1 MTAIRALPPTYYV
14 MTDNLQTSASS
25 QDRMIA
31 GDFQT
36 ILKAQNKI
44 ASTSSSDSVKKL
56 SQQQS
61 ADNAINQKNVE
72 AVLAQLLAGRKTF
85 LNATGKVLRSTSENG
100 VCSDSSDLVDIEPAC
115 KEQHIVCHA
124 IQHSDFCGYEYLYN
138 MPVGCA
144 VTIPIA
150 PVIYIG
156 YTFIWT
162 PIDII
167 RRDVSRYASGSYH
180 KLHKLHKPRFRFNS
194 LSE

>member
-1 MTAIRALPPTYYV
+1 MTAIRALLPTYYV
-14 MTDNLQTSASS
+14 MTDNLRTSATS

-36 ILKAQNKI
+36 ILKAQNKP
-44 ASTSSSDSVKKL
+44 ASTLSSDSVKKL

-85 LNATGKVLRSTSENG
+85 LNTTGKVLRSTSEN
-100 VCSDSSDLVDIEPAC
+100 VLCSDSSDLVDVEPAC
-115 KEQHIVCHA
+115 KEQHI
-124 IQHSDFCGYEYLYN
+124 DFCGYEYLYN

-144 VTIPIA
+144 VTIPTA
-150 PVIYIG
+150 PVIYTG

-167 RRDVSRYASGSYH
+167 RRDVSRPASGPYH
-180 KLHKLHKPRFRFNS
+180 KPHKPRFRFK
-194 LSE
+194 